1 MHPIALDQ
9 NALSMAALAK
19 SGSLWAKVRQLL
31 VDGVEQAKLTC
42 PLPYETIAETA
53 ALHGNRA
60 KDRLKIGR
68 LADYLSG
75 GRGFLEH
82 RLIAAKELLA
92 LVRFAA
98 DIHPYRLIP
107 SGWYLDEKL
116 MKEERD
122 SHREYLAGMSA
133 NQAAFVTDPKRPTKR
148 KPVFDSI
155 ALGRNAALWRDL
167 ELYIAG
173 RRDGFECAS
182 IMQHFV
188 WWSMTASEA
197 LALREAIR
205 HHRFTA
211 IPVNA
216 MHLTLGTCWEQD
228 LMGPKPRKYS
238 ASDEIDIARCCVGL
252 AYCGTV
258 VTERYVKTLCQ
269 RASSIINPVAAV
281 FSVAEVDDFI
291 EHLKQI

>member
-19 SGSLWAKVRQLL
+19 SGSPWAKVRQLL
-31 VDGVEQAKLTC
+31 LEGVDQRKLTC
-42 PLPYETIAETA
+42 PLPYEAISETA

-68 LADYLSG
+68 LADHLCG

-82 RLIAAKELLA
+82 RLISAKELLA
-92 LVRFAA
+92 LVRFGA
-98 DIHPYRLIP
+98 DVHPYRLIAP
-107 SGWYLDEKL
+107 GWYLDEKL
-116 MKEERD
+116 MKEEREA
-122 SHREYLAGMSA
+122 HREYLAEMTA
-133 NQAAFVTDPKRPTKR
+133 NQAGFIADPKRPTKR
-148 KPVFDSI
+148 KSVFDSI
-155 ALGRNAALWRDL
+155 ALGRTAALWRDL
-167 ELYIAG
+167 ELYLAG
-173 RRDGFECAS
+173 KRDGFECSS
-182 IMQHFV
+182 IMYHFV
-188 WWSMTASEA
+188 WWRLTASEA
-197 LALREAIR
+197 TALKEAIR

-228 LMGPKPRKYS
+228 LMGPKPRKYN

-281 FSVAEVDDFI
+281 FSVAEVDGLI
-291 EHLKQI
+291 EHLEQL